1 MMNEI
6 YQIAL
11 ANHCQA
17 GATIALSG
25 ALAVALGQA
34 TANGCLAEGAGDAS
48 GADTAAAAMRT
59 MQQVMTTIRERYQAL
74 AVEDG
79 AAITQFVKLRESG
92 QVLQGYGVLC
102 DGPQEMAQLAIQAA
116 QQMQA
121 YRAFVCERTHDDL
134 EFALVLITG
143 VARAATQLLD
153 SNLRIW
159 PLPELLTKYDPT
171 VKALYVQLD
180 LLQPVARIR

>member
-6 YQIAL
+6 DQIAL

-34 TANGCLAEGAGDAS
+34 TANGCLAERAS
-48 GADTAAAAMRT
+48 GTAAEAMRT
-59 MQQVMTTIRERYQAL
+59 MQQVMTAIRERYQAL

-79 AAITQFVKLRESG
+79 VAITQFVKLRESG

-116 QQMQA
+116 EQMQI
-121 YRAFVCERTHDDL
+121 YRPFVCERTHDDL
-134 EFALVLITG
+134 AFALVLIAG

-159 PLPELLTKYDPT
+159 PLPELLAKYDPI
-171 VKALYVQLD
+171 VKALYAQLD